1 MMTAQ
6 EKFLKRLKSSLSR
19 SLLPAATPDH
29 PGSFQNY
36 SYQADTPLPELIQ
49 GFTHELEALSGHV
62 YVSGD
67 TEEVIEI
74 ILQILAG
81 HEAGRIMTWDQPEL
95 NLPGLDKALA
105 EAGIITEES
114 HLPARG
120 SVRQERLDRLDQ
132 VTVGLTGAH
141 GGLADTGAIVL
152 ISGPGRGRLASLLP
166 PVHIALLAADK
177 LYPALPAFLSAQPTA
192 TTAGS
197 NLIFIAGPSRSGDI
211 EMTLNMGVHGP
222 KEVHVIITT

>member
-1 MMTAQ
+1 MTTAQ
-6 EKFLKRLKSSLSR
+6 EKFLKRIKSSLSW
-19 SLLPAATPDH
+19 SLLPAAAPDH

-36 SYQADTPLPELIQ
+36 SYQADAPLPDLIRA
-49 GFTHELEALSGHV
+49 FTRELEALSGHV
-62 YVSGD
+62 YVTGD

-81 HEAGRIMTWDQPEL
+81 HGAERILTWDQPEL
-95 NLPGLDKALA
+95 NLPGLDKALG
-105 EAGIITEES
+105 EAGVVREDS

-120 SVRQERLDRLDQ
+120 SVRQARLDRLDQ
-132 VTVGLTGAH
+132 VTVGLTGAQ
-141 GGLADTGAIVL
+141 GGLADTGAIAL

-166 PVHIALLAADK
+166 PVHIALLAADR

-192 TTAGS
+192 ATIGS
-197 NLIFIAGPSRSGDI
+197 NLVFIAGPSRSGDI
-211 EMTLNMGVHGP
+211 EMTLSMGVHGP